1 MADPF
6 ILYNILFYHQKR
18 NFLSVEIAGVA
29 YLKYFLTISSN
40 YQNFLDSLIF
50 FKWKKK
56 KKLLSE
62 NSSFFPRPII
72 LQSSNFVSRNS
83 CPPGRASGWRHYDFN
98 YRGNRTPVRKTFFLF
113 FFFPCRNR
121 PVNIDRRKIS
131 GIPRNLERAWNFGH
145 GDLFK
150 NWSRNVIRRIS
161 LMIGAIPLALL
172 SKCNW
177 RGEWGGSWNWNR
189 PRMKLTVSHSTSIW
203 THRNSE
209 MGLRLVNWSNTVK
222 NI

>member
-1 MADPF
+1 MADSF

-56 KKLLSE
+56 KNYSPRIHH
-62 NSSFFPRPII
+62 SFHD
-72 LQSSNFVSRNS
+72 QSSYKALISSHGTAAPRDARPADAITISIIEETGPRFERL
-83 CPPGRASGWRHYDFN
+83 
-98 YRGNRTPVRKTFFLF
+98 FFFF

-161 LMIGAIPLALL
+161 LMVGAISLALL

-203 THRNSE
+203 THRNSG

>member
-113 FFFPCRNR
+113 FFS
-121 PVNIDRRKIS
+121 PVETVPWISIEEKSLESLVTSNVPGILVTVTFLKID
-131 GIPRNLERAWNFGH
+131 LETWLDVFR
-145 GDLFK
+145 
-150 NWSRNVIRRIS
+150 
-161 LMIGAIPLALL
+161 
-172 SKCNW
+172 
-177 RGEWGGSWNWNR
+177 SWLGR
-189 PRMKLTVSHSTSIW
+189 YP
-203 THRNSE
+203 
-209 MGLRLVNWSNTVK
+209 
-222 NI
+222 